1 MSSVF
6 GCDRDTIRKHFASVY
21 CGYETTK
28 NSNVPVRV
36 RAPKESRA
44 VQKSR
49 TKTVRGA
56 WTSQEDSKL
65 RKAVQE
71 MGTNWSTIE
80 AANILP
86 GRSRQ
91 ALCNHFHTKLKGVT
105 NVDLDAPM
113 FANPSAFESL
123 QVWYNTPIA
132 FDRNRAANVLAT
144 SKVSFVTLCASLPYL
159 TYQQQ
164 IVLEKMSKSETL
176 KRFVEALSCAEP
188 LAMHDALELNNRELT
203 HSRKGSVDTD
213 HWAFCIGGDFVPVQI
228 DTMLHSAFKT
238 GCFDIDSIFLPSH
251 CVKRTLSARRSKKI
265 QDIEGILQLPMIQEW
280 CALSKLTCCLNNSK
294 THCKCKHCPGSPSS
308 RIQPLQMQRARKRT
322 QSLRRRVP
330 PPQTRTHQ
338 LQTQAQV

>member
-1 MSSVF
+1 
-6 GCDRDTIRKHFASVY
+6 
-21 CGYETTK
+21 
-28 NSNVPVRV
+28 
-36 RAPKESRA
+36 
-44 VQKSR
+44 
-49 TKTVRGA
+49 
-56 WTSQEDSKL
+56 
-65 RKAVQE
+65 
-71 MGTNWSTIE
+71 
-80 AANILP
+80 
-86 GRSRQ
+86 
-91 ALCNHFHTKLKGVT
+91 
-105 NVDLDAPM
+105 M

-213 HWAFCIGGDFVPVQI
+213 HWAFCIGDDFVPVQI

-330 PPQTRTHQ
+330 TPQTRTHQ